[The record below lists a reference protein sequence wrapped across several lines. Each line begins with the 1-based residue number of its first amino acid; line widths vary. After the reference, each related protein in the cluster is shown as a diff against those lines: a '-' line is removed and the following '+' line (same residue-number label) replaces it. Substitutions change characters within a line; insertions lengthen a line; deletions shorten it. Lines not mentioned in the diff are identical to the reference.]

1 MIEVTRMA
9 SGDQP
14 MEVIRE
20 LERAEHALVY
30 RRVRQCWA
38 AILQWRATWT
48 VSMFAVIAE
57 EPASAL
63 TS

>member
-1 MIEVTRMA
+1 
-9 SGDQP
+9 